1 MSLSARQKRAARYL
15 GMHLTQVD
23 TARRVVVNPRT
34 LRRWLSDIPEFQEL
48 VQAEKDAARDMQ
60 AEDVLQDLLL
70 DPDSR
75 VRLAA
80 ARELRRGAPNPAQV
94 DEDDAGLI
102 EFAV

>member
-34 LRRWLSDIPEFQEL
+34 LRRWSSDIPEFAAL
-48 VQAEKDAARDMQ
+48 VQAEKEAAHEMQ
-60 AEDVLQDLLL
+60 PNDVLHDLLL

-75 VRLAA
+75 VRLQA
-80 ARELRRGAPNPAQV
+80 ARELRRGVPNPQAV
-94 DEDDAGLI
+94 DEDEDI
-102 EFAV
+102 EWVE